1 MERLTTRAPRT
12 LLARVRATAGVVAAV
27 LYLLLAGMTPTQAA
41 DDPGEQRLSAS
52 PGCFF
57 SDGVAAARF
66 REETL
71 RWTRQAAERGV
82 WAAQFYLGSL
92 LWEGNGVPRDR
103 VAALTWFHLAADTPD
118 GNDRQAAL
126 ETLHRLSAQL
136 TQAEDAE
143 VARRARAW
151 RDRERLAGP
160 ASDREFEGA
169 GLARRKGPAP

>member
-1 MERLTTRAPRT
+1 
-12 LLARVRATAGVVAAV
+12 
-27 LYLLLAGMTPTQAA
+27 
-41 DDPGEQRLSAS
+41 
-52 PGCFF
+52 
-57 SDGVAAARF
+57 VAAARF

-92 LWEGNGVPRDR
+92 LWEGNVVPRDR

-136 TQAEDAE
+136 TQAEDDE

>member
-1 MERLTTRAPRT
+1 MERLPTRAPPT
-12 LLARVRATAGVVAAV
+12 LLTRARPTAGAVAAV
-27 LYLLLAGMTPTQAA
+27 LCLLLAGTSPAQAA
-41 DDPGEQRLSAS
+41 EDPGEPRLSVS

-71 RWTRQAAERGV
+71 RWTRQAAEGGV

-103 VAALTWFHLAADTPD
+103 IAALTWFRLAADTPD

-126 ETLHRLSAQL
+126 ETLQRLSAQL
-136 TQAEDAE
+136 TREEEAE

-151 RDRERLAGP
+151 RDRKRLAGP

-169 GLARRKGPAP
+169 GLATRKGPAP

>member
-1 MERLTTRAPRT
+1 MERLPPRASRT
-12 LLARVRATAGVVAAV
+12 FLARFLPTAGAVAAV
-27 LYLLLAGMTPTQAA
+27 LCFLLAGTSPAPAA
-41 DDPGEQRLSAS
+41 DDPGEPRLSVS

-71 RWTRQAAERGV
+71 RWTREAAERGV

-103 VAALTWFHLAADTPD
+103 IAALTWLRLAADTPD

-126 ETLHRLSAQL
+126 ETLWKLSAQL
-136 TQAEDAE
+136 TRAEGAE

-151 RDRERLAGP
+151 RDRKRPAGP

-169 GLARRKGPAP
+169 GLATRKGTTP

>member
-1 MERLTTRAPRT
+1 MERLPTRAPCT
-12 LLARVRATAGVVAAV
+12 LLTRFRPTAGAIAAV
-27 LYLLLAGMTPTQAA
+27 LYFSLAGASPARAA
-41 DDPGEQRLSAS
+41 EDPGEQRLSAS

-103 VAALTWFHLAADTPD
+103 VAALTWFRLAADTPN
-118 GNDRQAAL
+118 GNDRRAAL
-126 ETLHRLSAQL
+126 ETLRRLSSQL
-136 TQAEDAE
+136 TEAEEAE
-143 VARRARAW
+143 VARRAHAW
-151 RDRERLAGP
+151 RDRKRRAGP

-169 GLARRKGPAP
+169 GLATRKGPTP